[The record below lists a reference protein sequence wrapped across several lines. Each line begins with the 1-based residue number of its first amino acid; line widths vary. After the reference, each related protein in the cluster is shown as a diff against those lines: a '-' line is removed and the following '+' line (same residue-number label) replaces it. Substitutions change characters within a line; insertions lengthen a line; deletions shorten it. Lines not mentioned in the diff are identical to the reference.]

1 MDSVQK
7 YILTQR
13 TENSGEN
20 KLRLERLEKVL
31 SSGGGGKKK
40 KNWVTTPL
48 LFFVVQLD
56 FVYHADNWTV
66 HSKLYV
72 RFFLLRALYLTDAS
86 SCQICYKKMFQS
98 LLVNHL
104 KYLYYYVN

>member
-40 KNWVTTPL
+40 KN
-48 LFFVVQLD
+48 
-56 FVYHADNWTV
+56 
-66 HSKLYV
+66 
-72 RFFLLRALYLTDAS
+72 
-86 SCQICYKKMFQS
+86 
-98 LLVNHL
+98 
-104 KYLYYYVN
+104 